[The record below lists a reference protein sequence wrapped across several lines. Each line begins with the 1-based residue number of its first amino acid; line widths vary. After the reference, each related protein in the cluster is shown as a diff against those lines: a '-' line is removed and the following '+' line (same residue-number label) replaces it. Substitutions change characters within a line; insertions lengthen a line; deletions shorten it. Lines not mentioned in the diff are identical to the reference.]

1 MKTTNVLL
9 EVGLEE
15 MPARY
20 LDDAEQQLKNN
31 TIEWLKNIRL
41 PYDKL
46 FTFITPRRF
55 AVLIEGLAYKQED
68 QEEEVKGPAAKI
80 AKDEEG
86 NWTKAAIGFT
96 KGQGKSVEDIYFKE
110 IKGTEYV
117 FVNKFIEGES
127 QTTLLPQFKEII
139 LALHFPKNMRWADES
154 LRYIRPIKWIVAI
167 TEEEIIPFEIA
178 GVQTSNVSYGH
189 RFLGGKVQLTDPLQ
203 YQSVM
208 RTQYVIVDKEEREKM
223 IESGLRKLEQT
234 ENWNIKVDP
243 ELLRE
248 VTHLVEYP
256 TVFYGSFS
264 SQFLTIPDEVL
275 ITSMKEHQRYFPVQ
289 SHTGELLPFFI
300 GVRNGTADFMET
312 VVRGNEK
319 VLHARLQDAAFFYKE
334 DQKLSIPQN
343 LKQLERIVF
352 QEDMG
357 TIADKVSRIRRIA
370 AMIAT
375 DLKVNDTVKEQID
388 RAAEICKFDLVTNM
402 VKEFTE
408 LQGIMGRKYAVIFGE
423 EDIVA
428 QAIEEHYMPRNAHD
442 TLPASKIGAI
452 VSVADKLDTI
462 VGCYAVGIL
471 PSGSQDPYG
480 LRRQALGILQI
491 IQENKWELNVSKMI
505 NKVYELFKESG
516 VDSSIDAIDKL
527 EVFFKQRA
535 AYIMK
540 EEQMEADVVKAVLT
554 NQLSDFSFLLEKGK
568 LLSEKR
574 NDLNFKETQEAFVR
588 VINIAS
594 QADTAEVNP
603 AIFQKPEEKALYQS
617 YENIKEVYGQALADK
632 EAEKALNHLSVLVKP
647 IHQFFE
653 NIMVMDED
661 EAIRKNRL
669 ALLQKIA
676 LLLMEFADLT
686 EIKWKQHQG

>member
-603 AIFQKPEEKALYQS
+603 AIFQKPEEKVLYQS